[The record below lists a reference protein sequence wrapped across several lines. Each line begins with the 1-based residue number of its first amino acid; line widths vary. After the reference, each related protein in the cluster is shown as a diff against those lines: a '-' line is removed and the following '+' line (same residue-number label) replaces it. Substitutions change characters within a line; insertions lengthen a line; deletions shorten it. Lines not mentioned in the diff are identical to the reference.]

1 MTGAYHKP
9 VWNFLPTAGLTGRG
23 AQSYDFA
30 EMRVV
35 LPALLAL
42 LAVSCSS
49 AGPYGYSRT
58 YSPLSEEDDAAE
70 TSKDFDPVM
79 ASREKSEWK
88 KVTLSVFGIVK
99 KRSEGKNGSA
109 YVSLSVRT
117 LADRNLCDDIAEET
131 CRVTV
136 SEREHASVHALL
148 KLSSGDDI
156 GEHSVGPGSLV
167 RVIGKLTDD
176 VDPNDGAP
184 VLAATYYRH
193 WPRNFFVTTADRA
206 HMQR

>member
-1 MTGAYHKP
+1 
-9 VWNFLPTAGLTGRG
+9 
-23 AQSYDFA
+23 
-30 EMRVV
+30 MRVV
-35 LPALLAL
+35 PASFAALLAL
-42 LAVSCSS
+42 SCSS

-58 YSPLSEEDDAAE
+58 YAPLSDEEDAAE
-70 TSKDFDPVM
+70 NAKDFDPVM
-79 ASREKSEWK
+79 AGREKAEWRK
-88 KVTLSVFGIVK
+88 NKISVFGVVQ

-117 LADRNLCDDIAEET
+117 LADRNLCDDFAEET

-136 SEREHASVHALL
+136 SEREHATLHALL
-148 KLSSGDDI
+148 KLSAADDI
-156 GEHSVGPGSLV
+156 GEHSLGPGSLV

-176 VDPNDGAP
+176 VDPNDGTP
-184 VLAATYYRH
+184 VIAAAYYRH